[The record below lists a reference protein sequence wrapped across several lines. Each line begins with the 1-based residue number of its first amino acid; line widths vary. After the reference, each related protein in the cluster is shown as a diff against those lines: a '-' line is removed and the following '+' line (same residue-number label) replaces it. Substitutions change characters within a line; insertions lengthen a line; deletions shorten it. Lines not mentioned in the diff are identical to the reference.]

1 MCTRSFVGWSFA
13 PDPLGELQRFQGPLA
28 AFDGPASKGR
38 GRGGESKVLENVH
51 VRALLVHP
59 AHYND
64 YALYKPRTYSL
75 TLAF

>member
-1 MCTRSFVGWSFA
+1 MG
-13 PDPLGELQRFQGPLA
+13 LLLQGMGE
-28 AFDGPASKGR
+28 
-38 GRGGESKVLENVH
+38 ESNVLENVL

-64 YALYKPRTYSL
+64 YALYKPRTHSL